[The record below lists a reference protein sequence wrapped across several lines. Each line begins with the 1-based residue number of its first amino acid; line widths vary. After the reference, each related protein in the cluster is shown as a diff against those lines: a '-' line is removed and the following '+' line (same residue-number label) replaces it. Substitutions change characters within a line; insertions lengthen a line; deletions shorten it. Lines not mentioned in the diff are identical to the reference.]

1 MELRMKRGNRS
12 LFFRFFTW
20 KSVEATRAKE
30 EQLSEQQR
38 ILTQLKRKL
47 RMALK
52 EGLGQ
57 GKLTKPKLE
66 TIEYEKKLDFTLQ
79 TPAVKVNEVNAWK
92 SSQDSEQVAS
102 SGSS

>member
-1 MELRMKRGNRS
+1 MGQFPESPDGIEEEMRKQESLLSDLHLEISRGS
-12 LFFRFFTW
+12 
-20 KSVEATRAKE
+20 ATRAKE

-66 TIEYEKKLDFTLQ
+66 TIEYEKKARFY
-79 TPAVKVNEVNAWK
+79 
-92 SSQDSEQVAS
+92 SSNTC
-102 SGSS
+102 G